1 MTGIG
6 MIGMGLMGSK
16 HCQAILSATTRFDE
30 LRADPPRLVV
40 CADESSDQVERA
52 KALYGFERGAITW
65 QEVIEADDVDL
76 VMICSPNGTHSRLAQ
91 VASEAGK
98 NVFCEKP
105 VGRSPGETRRIAD
118 AASRNGVRSMVGYV
132 YRWMPMARYAQH
144 LVAEG
149 AIGEVTHYRG
159 RFLVGYGKDPATP
172 LSWRFDT
179 DAAGFGALGDLMSHV
194 LDMSHFIAGKIG
206 EVVAD
211 THTFITERPIPDR
224 SDTHVFGARATA
236 ARGPVTNDDYATA
249 LIRLR
254 NGGRGYLEACR
265 VINGPVCRMAFDVHG
280 TEGAIS
286 WNLERMNELVI
297 SHDSHPDSERT
308 VLSGPGHPG
317 QANFWPG
324 PGVGIG
330 YEDVVSIQA
339 AAMIRHMATGEGQVP
354 DFEDARYVANA
365 QEAMMKSSVGGGWEQ
380 VSNQT

>member
-16 HCQAILSATTRFDE
+16 HCQAILSAATRFDE
-30 LRADPPRLVV
+30 LRSDPPRLVV
-40 CADESSDQVERA
+40 CVDESLDQVERA
-52 KALYGFERGAITW
+52 RALYGFERGATSW

-76 VMICSPNGTHSRLAQ
+76 VMICSPNGTHARFAQ
-91 VASEAGK
+91 TASEAGK

-105 VGRSPGETRRIAD
+105 VGRSPEETRRIAES
-118 AASRNGVRSMVGYV
+118 ASRNGVRSMVGYV
-132 YRWMPMARYAQH
+132 YRWAPMARYAQQ

-172 LSWRFDT
+172 LSWRFDG

-194 LDMSHFIAGKIG
+194 LDMSHFIAGKIS
-206 EVVAD
+206 EVVSD
-211 THTFITERPIPDR
+211 THTFITERPIPLR
-224 SDTHVFGARATA
+224 SDSDVFGAQA
-236 ARGPVTNDDYATA
+236 ADTKGPVTNDDYATA

-254 NGGRGYLEACR
+254 NGGRGHLEACR
-265 VINGPVCRMAFDVHG
+265 IINGPVCRMAFDVHG

-297 SHDSHPDSERT
+297 MHDSHPDSERT
-308 VLSGPGHPG
+308 VLSGPSHPG
-317 QANFWPG
+317 QATFWPG

-330 YEDVVSIQA
+330 YEDIVSIQA
-339 AAMIRHMATGEGQVP
+339 AAMIRHMATGQGRVP
-354 DFEDARYVANA
+354 TFEDARYVANA
-365 QEAMMKSSVGGGWEQ
+365 QEAIMNSSTKGGWERIG
-380 VSNQT
+380 N

>member
-16 HCQAILSATTRFDE
+16 HCQAILSAATRFDE
-30 LRADPPRLVV
+30 LRSDPPRLVV
-40 CADESSDQVERA
+40 CVDESLDQVERA
-52 KALYGFERGAITW
+52 RALYGFERGATSW

-76 VMICSPNGTHSRLAQ
+76 VMICSPNGTHARFAQ
-91 VASEAGK
+91 TASEAGK

-105 VGRSPGETRRIAD
+105 VGRSPEETRRIAES
-118 AASRNGVRSMVGYV
+118 ASRNGVRSMVGYV
-132 YRWMPMARYAQH
+132 YRWAPMARYAQQ

-172 LSWRFDT
+172 LSWRFDG

-194 LDMSHFIAGKIG
+194 LDMSHFIAGKISD
-206 EVVAD
+206 VVSD
-211 THTFITERPIPDR
+211 THTFIRERPIPLH
-224 SDTHVFGARATA
+224 SDSHVFGAQA
-236 ARGPVTNDDYATA
+236 ADIKGPVTNDDYATA

-254 NGGRGYLEACR
+254 NGGRGHLEACR
-265 VINGPVCRMAFDVHG
+265 IINGPVCRMAFDVHG

-297 SHDSHPDSERT
+297 MHDSHPDSERT
-308 VLSGPGHPG
+308 VLSGPSHPG
-317 QANFWPG
+317 QATFWPG

-330 YEDVVSIQA
+330 YEDIVSIQA
-339 AAMIRHMATGEGQVP
+339 AAMIRHMATGQGRVP
-354 DFEDARYVANA
+354 TFEDARYVANA
-365 QEAMMKSSVGGGWEQ
+365 QEAIMNSSTKGGWERIG
-380 VSNQT
+380 N